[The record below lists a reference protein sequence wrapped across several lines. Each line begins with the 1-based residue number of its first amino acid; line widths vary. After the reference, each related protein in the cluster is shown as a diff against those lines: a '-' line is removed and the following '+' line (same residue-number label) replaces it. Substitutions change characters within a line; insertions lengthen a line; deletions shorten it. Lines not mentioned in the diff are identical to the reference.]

1 MKKLVVCTVFL
12 MGLLASGCGS
22 KKATVAVQA
31 AETPEKKKEMV
42 ANIFTAVNK
51 HDYDKAQQMITSFVD
66 LYPGDPEIASFK
78 LMVADVSYEQ
88 KKFAEAYEAYR
99 HFQDYYP
106 ADLRAEYAAYKAAHA
121 KFHQAHHVTC
131 DSGPV
136 EDTLK
141 LCRDYMA
148 HSEYVRYR
156 NQIEDL
162 ARTCQHNLLDKEL
175 FVVNSYLS
183 QQRYASARHRLDY
196 VANKFDLDQNGKDHY
211 LFCKAKLAKAE
222 NNKDELVQLV
232 DDLHGLYPQSQFTAM
247 ADRLVGK
254 RGVLF
259 S

>member
-1 MKKLVVCTVFL
+1 MKKLVFGFCL
-12 MGLLASGCGS
+12 IGLLVAGCGN
-22 KKATVAVQA
+22 KKVPGVAQA
-31 AETPEKKKEMV
+31 ADTPEKKKEMV

-51 HDYDKAQQMITSFVD
+51 HDYDKAQNLIMSFVD

-78 LMVADVSYEQ
+78 LMIADVSYEQ
-88 KKFAEAYEAYR
+88 KKFAEAYEAYQ

-106 ADLRAEYAAYKAAHA
+106 ADLRAEYAAYKAVHA

-131 DSGPV
+131 DSGPI
-136 EDTLK
+136 ESTLQ
-141 LCRDYMA
+141 LCRDYMV
-148 HSEYVRYR
+148 HNEYVRYR
-156 NQIEDL
+156 PQIEDL

-183 QQRYASARHRLDY
+183 QQRYASARHRLEY
-196 VANKFDLDQNGKDHY
+196 VAQKFDLDQNGKDHY

-232 DDLHGLYPQSQFTAM
+232 DDLHAAYPQSQFTAM

-254 RGVLF
+254 RALLF